1 MVCAVRFDGG
11 AGAFAPR
18 PHTRARTVEGLRPPQ
33 CQCQCQKSKKK
44 PQPIKTAGVIGQVSK
59 SIRQKNV
66 RNRKSVTVTVDQ
78 GATIVYN
85 DYVAT
90 GGPWQ
95 GLRRS
100 AFAVPNTISV
110 SIYIIYI
117 IYAKINR
124 YQNFECVY
132 SNGCAAE
139 RGIPVFLIS
148 IPPPWLPGVK
158 RSSVGELL
166 QCQNRPGALI
176 CAPSAARL

>member
-1 MVCAVRFDGG
+1 MPPA
-11 AGAFAPR
+11 
-18 PHTRARTVEGLRPPQ
+18 HTHARALWRGYVLHSVSVSV
-33 CQCQCQKSKKK
+33 KKAKKK

-66 RNRKSVTVTVDQ
+66 RNRKSVTVTIDQ

-139 RGIPVFLIS
+139 RGIPVFFNID
-148 IPPPWLPGVK
+148 
-158 RSSVGELL
+158 
-166 QCQNRPGALI
+166 
-176 CAPSAARL
+176 SAAVATGR